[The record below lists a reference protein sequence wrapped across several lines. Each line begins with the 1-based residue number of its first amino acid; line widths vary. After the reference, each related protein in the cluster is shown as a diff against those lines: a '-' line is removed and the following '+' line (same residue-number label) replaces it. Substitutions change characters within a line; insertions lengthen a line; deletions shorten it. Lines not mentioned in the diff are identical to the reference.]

1 MKFKHPSDKQT
12 EQKGSVVLYQP
23 DETIRI
29 ELIVEDNTVWLTQRQ
44 MAELFGKDRT
54 VIGRHIQK
62 IYRDKELE
70 QGITCAKFAHMGSE
84 GDQQYGYTAYNL
96 EVIIALGQRI
106 KSQRGLQL
114 KQWFEQFLSETR
126 KELTPTVTNN
136 QLTDI
141 QDGYGEI
148 VIYQPDD
155 TISLEVRMGDETVW
169 LTQGQIIELFQSSKA
184 NISEHI
190 KNIYEQGELNYE
202 ATVRNFRTVQQEGG
216 RMVERI
222 RTYYNLDA
230 IISVGFRVNAKRGIK
245 FRQWANVVIKNYI
258 IRGYAINQQLL
269 NVERHI
275 DARLDSQQSQIRQIE
290 TTLSDHQEKIDFFVR
305 TSLPPVEGVFYDGQ
319 IFDAHVQISGLI
331 KQARN
336 RIVLVDNYIDET
348 TLTLL
353 NKRDSNVD
361 ATIYTRPLSQQ
372 KQLDVQRN
380 NQQYPPVTVI
390 ICQRTHDRF
399 LIIDDDVYAFGA
411 SLKDAGKK
419 LFAYIKMKETSATE
433 LLGLIR

>member
-1 MKFKHPSDKQT
+1 MTSEKQL
-12 EQKGSVVLYQP
+12 EQIVVLYQP
-23 DETIRI
+23 DEAIRI
-29 ELIVEDNTVWLTQRQ
+29 EILVEDNTVWLTQRQ
-44 MAELFGKDRT
+44 MAELFGKNQSSIARQ
-54 VIGRHIQK
+54 IGIVFQNDGLEEKSNMQVLHNTLSKFKPTK
-62 IYRDKELE
+62 IYDL
-70 QGITCAKFAHMGSE
+70 
-84 GDQQYGYTAYNL
+84 D
-96 EVIIALGQRI
+96 VILSVGQRV

-114 KQWFEQFLSETR
+114 KQWFEQYLSETK
-126 KELTPTVTNN
+126 KELISTVTDN
-136 QLTDI
+136 QLVDI
-141 QDGYGEI
+141 QDSYGEI
-148 VIYQPDD
+148 VLYQPDD

-169 LTQGQIIELFQSSKA
+169 LTQSQIIELFQSSKA

-190 KNIYEQGELNYE
+190 KNIYEQGELIYE

-245 FRQWANVVIKNYI
+245 FRQWANAVIKNYI

-269 NVERHI
+269 NVERHV
-275 DARLDSQQSQIRQIE
+275 DARLDSQQNQIRQIE
-290 TTLSDHQEKIDFFVR
+290 TTLSDHQEKINFFVR
-305 TSLPPVEGVFYDGQ
+305 TSLPPVEGVFCDGQ
-319 IFDAHVQISGLI
+319 IFDTHVQISGLI
-331 KQARN
+331 KRAKN

-348 TLTLL
+348 TLTML

-372 KQLDVQRN
+372 QQLDVQRN
-380 NQQYPPVTVI
+380 NQQYPPVTVN

-419 LFAYIKMKETSATE
+419 LFAYIKMGETSATE
-433 LLGLIR
+433 LLSLIR